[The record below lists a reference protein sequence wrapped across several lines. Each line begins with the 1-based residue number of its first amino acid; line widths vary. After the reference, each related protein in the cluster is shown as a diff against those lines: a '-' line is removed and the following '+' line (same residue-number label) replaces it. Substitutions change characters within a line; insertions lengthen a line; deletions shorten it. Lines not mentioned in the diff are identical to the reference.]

1 MSSAPY
7 RAVPNQFRQDLIARK
22 KLIGCWCSLGSPIT
36 TEVMGLAGF
45 DWLLLDGEHAPN
57 DVLSFIPQLMALKDS
72 ASAPVVRP
80 QWNDTV
86 IIKRLLDAGFYN
98 FLIPFVESADDAKR
112 AVAATRYP
120 PQGVRGVSVSHRS
133 NRYGTVPEY
142 FEVINDN
149 ISVIVQIESRK
160 AVAVIDEIC
169 AVEGVDCVFI
179 GPSDLAAGYGYL
191 GNPLHPEVQQ
201 AMQKIIASAK
211 EHGKPAGIL
220 APVEADA
227 RRYLEMGVTF
237 VAVGSDLGLFRNA
250 SQGGADGGLGGF
262 GDLFGGLFWKTGLLN
277 TVAAR
282 LAAVPGIRDLSLST
296 NGTRLA
302 EFAGELRRA
311 GVARLNVSL
320 DSLDRNRVAQI
331 ARRDVLPQ
339 ILDGLEAARG
349 LGFRQIKINMVALP
363 DTSHDEIEAMTEYCI
378 ARGFILRLIETMPV
392 GQSGQNAG
400 FIDLRP
406 VMQRMREQ
414 FGLID
419 GVVPGGGPA
428 RYLVSP
434 DRKFKIGFI
443 TAISQHFCDTC
454 NRIRLAA
461 NGTLH
466 LCLGRDE
473 AVDFR
478 QLMRSGRSD
487 AEILA
492 ALQAGLAHK
501 PARHDFGN
509 TQHPLIRMMSATGG

>member
-1 MSSAPY
+1 MLIDGLGRHISYLRLSVTD
-7 RAVPNQFRQDLIARK
+7 RCDLRCTYCMPEGFQSDDEPREW
-22 KLIGCWCSLGSPIT
+22 LSFDEL
-36 TEVMGLAGF
+36 ERLAGLF
-45 DWLLLDGEHAPN
+45 A
-57 DVLSFIPQLMALKDS
+57 
-72 ASAPVVRP
+72 R
-80 QWNDTV
+80 
-86 IIKRLLDAGFYN
+86 
-98 FLIPFVESADDAKR
+98 
-112 AVAATRYP
+112 
-120 PQGVRGVSVSHRS
+120 QGVERIRLTGGEPLLRR
-133 NRYGTVPEY
+133 NLPE
-142 FEVINDN
+142 
-149 ISVIVQIESRK
+149 
-160 AVAVIDEIC
+160 
-169 AVEGVDCVFI
+169 
-179 GPSDLAAGYGYL
+179 L
-191 GNPLHPEVQQ
+191 
-201 AMQKIIASAK
+201 
-211 EHGKPAGIL
+211 
-220 APVEADA
+220 
-227 RRYLEMGVTF
+227 
-237 VAVGSDLGLFRNA
+237 
-250 SQGGADGGLGGF
+250 
-262 GDLFGGLFWKTGLLN
+262 
-277 TVAAR
+277 AAR

-302 EFAGELRRA
+302 ACAEDLRRA
-311 GVARLNVSL
+311 GVTRLNVSL
-320 DSLDRNRVAQI
+320 DSLDRARVQSI

-363 DTSHDEIEAMTEYCI
+363 DTAHEEIEAMTGYCI

-392 GQSGQNAG
+392 GQSGRNAG

-406 VMQRMREQ
+406 VMQRMRAQ

-434 DRKFKIGFI
+434 DRTFQIGFI
-443 TAISQHFCDTC
+443 TALSQHFCETC
-454 NRIRLAA
+454 NRIRLAT

-509 TQHPLIRMMSATGG
+509 TQHRVIRMMSATGG